1 MEKINALLFI
11 TPKTEL
17 MCLSEDM
24 SVRQAIEKMKVHS
37 YMATPVISKNGEYL
51 GTITEGD
58 LLWKLVQE
66 NGNIE
71 ALENI
76 NIKKIIRKDYNTSV
90 KVDVDTETIAS
101 IITEQNFIPVVDDR
115 NILMG
120 IITRKKILKELLKDK
135 A

>member
-58 LLWKLVQE
+58 LLWKLVKE

>member
-24 SVRQAIEKMKVHS
+24 SVRQAIEKMKAHS

-76 NIKKIIRKDYNTSV
+76 NIKKIIRKNYNTSV
-90 KVDVDTETIAS
+90 KVDVDTETISS

>member
-76 NIKKIIRKDYNTSV
+76 NIKKIIRKNYNTSV
-90 KVDVDTETIAS
+90 KVDVDTETISS

>member
-17 MCLSEDM
+17 MCLTEDM

-37 YMATPVISKNGEYL
+37 YMATPVISRNGEYL

-66 NGNIE
+66 KGNIE

-90 KVDVDTETIAS
+90 KVDVDTQTIAS